1 MYNLLLLEKPSKG
14 KKISR
19 PEKASTPKPAL
30 SAGSQKNKRKAKMQL
45 SIDDDDDDDD
55 DDDGGGN
62 RHDEDIVDDSQ
73 DVEESSKYR
82 LKYSSVFLDKQ
93 IICHITREKKIKMI
107 RTKHSLAFFSLL
119 VLLHVKYQFY
129 SSEQEDQLRKTIEN
143 RHARKC

>member
-1 MYNLLLLEKPSKG
+1 MTEANGIKLAR
-14 KKISR
+14 SR
-19 PEKASTPKPAL
+19 KY
-30 SAGSQKNKRKAKMQL
+30 QNNKRKADQQA
-45 SIDDDDDDDD
+45 SIDDDDDDD